1 MKISPKW
8 VMTSCMTLGLL
19 GFSAASAL
27 AQANATLEIDGL
39 SALYFEGAEVGSMIP
54 STSVPLEIT
63 RTGPNAWDLVVRA
76 ADFALPEIVYPSGKR
91 VAWKLSA
98 DATGA
103 LSTSG
108 GELVCQLV
116 APAIAYVDGSTDGI
130 PMTLTFST
138 ETLEASAKG
147 LRAQRQ
153 GVRLDPSSG
162 YLQLVTAAVNPLHAA
177 TAPGNPF
184 FAVLSGRIVGFKFQ

>member
-1 MKISPKW
+1 MGISPKLARQLSLTFGTACF
-8 VMTSCMTLGLL
+8 VS
-19 GFSAASAL
+19 ASAL
-27 AQANATLEIDGL
+27 AQANATLELDGL
-39 SALYFEGAEVGSMIP
+39 SALYFEGADVGSMIP
-54 STSVPLEIT
+54 ATSVPLEIT
-63 RTGPNAWDLVVRA
+63 PSGPNAWDLRVRA
-76 ADFALPEIVYPSGKR
+76 TDFSLPQIVYPSGKS
-91 VAWKLSA
+91 VEWKLSG

-116 APAIAYVDGSTDGI
+116 APAVAYVDGSSEGI

-138 ETLEASAKG
+138 ETLSASAKG
-147 LRAQRQ
+147 LTAQRQ

-162 YLQLVTAAVNPLHAA
+162 YLQLVTAEVNPLHAA